1 MKLFKQFGIYLL
13 MSIILFPIAQAD
25 ETAMTPDKLHISY
38 LRQYMANNRF
48 FDRLNVSGGYSGQPI
63 EAQVKAGRAEA
74 RRQYDWVIREYPL
87 YESIPYLAF
96 YSVAFIVGGTVY
108 AYKDAISNYMLYSS
122 AFTRILMSAG
132 IGAGV
137 GLTIATT
144 IPFGINVYYGIFAP
158 KLAEENLIMA
168 YGAKKKLLDKRTQHY
183 IEDELFYSFWRSPS
197 SEALT
202 RLQKILDKALRLPF
216 YSKELVYD
224 EGKIDEVLRD
234 YPSYVADRLKLF
246 AHSELIY
253 HQTDS
258 TIYDSHYP
266 IYFLGAPGTGK
277 TYAAKQLAE
286 AMGTNLAVVT
296 LDGASIDDIVGT
308 PFESANAKAGRILD
322 AIVAR
327 TDSSQDINHH
337 NQILLID
344 EFDRLFISGNEKS
357 KDVLSFMLKLLDPA
371 NRSYYSPY
379 LKTEVRLPDTII
391 LAGNRDI
398 HGLSTHDPEL
408 EAIASRLDNVVF
420 EGFNTEVKKKIAF
433 EIMIP
438 NKERRYQSAGKL
450 FADFTLPESGL
461 EMISEFIETDDDPG
475 LRSLEKYISQVFER
489 YAHSLGPKSLVPAG
503 KEADHRN
510 RQPAAEAA

>member
-1 MKLFKQFGIYLL
+1 MKQFKQFCISFLV
-13 MSIILFPIAQAD
+13 SIILIPIAQAD
-25 ETAMTPDKLHISY
+25 ETTVTPDKLHISY
-38 LRQYMANNRF
+38 VRQYMANNRF
-48 FDRLNVSGGYSGQPI
+48 FDRIQVAGYAGQPVD
-63 EAQVKAGRAEA
+63 AQVRAGRAEA
-74 RRQYDWVIREYPL
+74 KRQYDWVLREYSL
-87 YESIPYLAF
+87 YESLPYLAF
-96 YSVAFIVGGTVY
+96 YIPAFIVGGTAL
-108 AYKDAISNYMLYSS
+108 AYKDAISNFMVTSS
-122 AFTRILMSAG
+122 AFGHILISAA
-132 IGAGV
+132 IGLGV
-137 GLTIATT
+137 GITVATA
-144 IPFGINVYYGIFAP
+144 IPFGMNVYYGIFAP
-158 KLAEENLIMA
+158 KLAEENLILA
-168 YGAKKKLLDKRTQHY
+168 YGAKKALLDKRTQHY

-197 SEALT
+197 SEALS

-224 EGKIDEVLRD
+224 EDKIDEVLRD
-234 YPSYVADRLKLF
+234 YPTYVADRLKLF

-253 HQTDS
+253 QQTDAS
-258 TIYDSHYP
+258 IFDSHYP

-277 TYAAKQLAE
+277 THAARQLAE

-337 NQILLID
+337 NQVLLID

-357 KDVLSFMLKLLDPA
+357 KDVLSFMLKLLDPS

-398 HGLSTHDPEL
+398 HELSAHDPEL
-408 EAIASRLDNVVF
+408 EAIASRLDKVVF
-420 EGFNTEVKKKIAF
+420 EGFDSRAKKKIAF
-433 EIMIP
+433 EIMVP

-450 FADFTLPESGL
+450 FADFTLPESGH
-461 EMISEFIETDDDPG
+461 EMIHAFIETDQDPG
-475 LRSLEKYISQVFER
+475 LRSLEKYISQVFEK
-489 YAHSLGPKSLVPAG
+489 YAHSLGPKSLIPAG
-503 KEADHRN
+503 NEAEHWGRHPL
-510 RQPAAEAA
+510 PAGE